1 MSNEMSRRVRPKNIQ
16 TRLEASYQVG
26 FAVHFLVSK
35 AVPAKEKK
43 EKEKHIMRGWRW
55 TELGIERW
63 FWSLNQIRHRVHF
76 EMDAA
81 QTGFKSSNKF
91 KNDLLKIYSRH
102 IDFLNTIQSLS
113 L

>member
-43 EKEKHIMRGWRW
+43 EKEKHIMRG
-55 TELGIERW
+55 
-63 FWSLNQIRHRVHF
+63 
-76 EMDAA
+76 
-81 QTGFKSSNKF
+81 
-91 KNDLLKIYSRH
+91 
-102 IDFLNTIQSLS
+102 
-113 L
+113 